1 MLIYL
6 FKGLYLK
13 SVLDLKKIEQKIT
26 EDSQI
31 APFILNVVSLN
42 Y

>member
-13 SVLDLKKIEQKIT
+13 SVLDLKKNWAENT

-31 APFILNVVSLN
+31 TPLSWNAVS
-42 Y
+42 